1 MPKSEMTEPMLLF
14 SVAGVSRMMNVP
26 KAAIR
31 DAIRQRLLRTEI
43 ILIGDRMGMSI
54 PLSAIAEYW
63 NLPKVRIQLIQ
74 EEARKG
80 AYKAPVSIVTPLI
93 SK

>member
-1 MPKSEMTEPMLLF
+1 MPESEMTEPMLLF

-80 AYKAPVSIVTPLI
+80 AYKAPVPIVTPLI